1 MQALK
6 PDVKPS
12 FGGHEK
18 FVFRDGWLKK
28 GFDAVQQD
36 PLIFADDNALVVLG
50 VGKNMVRSIRHWC
63 LATSLIEEAPT
74 LERKRAVQSTTL
86 GKELMMNGGWDPFL
100 EDTGTLW
107 LLHWQLATNPTR
119 SLIWHLTFSRFYE
132 TEFTKKQLTFFI
144 EKQLERMQISTTPSM
159 VEREVDCFLRT
170 YAPMAKGNLVAEES
184 LDCPLAELDLIRFI
198 PQDNV
203 YRFTVGPKPTLPV
216 EIFAHGLLQFF
227 AVITQHRRTVAVDE
241 CIYQEG
247 SPGQIFRLD
256 ENSVVDYLE
265 ALSDLTEGEIRLQ
278 ETAGLQQLYIHTTE
292 TDFFARMA
300 VKLLETYYEYH

>member
-1 MQALK
+1 MQRSGLN
-6 PDVKPS
+6 VKPS

-28 GFDAVQQD
+28 GFDAVQKD
-36 PLIFADDNALVVLG
+36 PLIFTDDNALVVLG

-63 LATSLIEEAPT
+63 LATSLIEET
-74 LERKRAVQSTTL
+74 DMRERKRALQSTAL

-107 LLHWQLATNPTR
+107 LLHWQLAANPVR
-119 SLIWHLTFSRFYE
+119 SLVWHLTFSRFYE
-132 TEFTKKQLTFFI
+132 TEFTKKQLGFFI
-144 EKQLERMQISTTPSM
+144 EKQLERMEITTTSSM
-159 VEREVDCFLRT
+159 IEREVDCFLRT
-170 YAPMAKGNLVAEES
+170 YAPMARGNRVSEES
-184 LDCPLAELDLIRFI
+184 LDCPLAELDLVRFI

-203 YRFTVGPKPTLPV
+203 YRFTVGPKPTLPIA
-216 EIFAHGLLQFF
+216 IFTYGLLQFL
-227 AVITQHRRTVAVDE
+227 ATITQHRRTVAVDE
-241 CIYQEG
+241 CIYQEN

-265 ALSDLTEGEIRLQ
+265 ALADLTEGKIRLQ

-292 TDFFARMA
+292 THFFEQIAA
-300 VKLLETYYEYH
+300 KLLETYYEHR